1 MVMTRKKRKRKY
13 QTAIFAF
20 TLETIKLTEEAIKL
34 LDQPLQR
41 ADHRETKVLFAEETM
56 QQVKNKLN
64 TMKQSVGL
72 MCLTSFDYNEKVLMI
87 QALRAYGLL
96 LASLPM
102 HDRQSRHIRQCHRI
116 AAYFEA
122 ENARAMPE
130 RRDN

>member
-1 MVMTRKKRKRKY
+1 MVMTRKKRKKKR

-20 TLETIKLTEEAIKL
+20 TLKTIKLTEEAIKL

-41 ADHRETKVLFAEETM
+41 ADHRDTKVVFAEETM

-87 QALRAYGLL
+87 QALRAYGHL

-102 HDRQSRHIRQCHRI
+102 HDRQSRQIRQCHRI
-116 AAYFEA
+116 AAYFEV
-122 ENARAMPE
+122 ENARATPE
-130 RRDN
+130 RRD